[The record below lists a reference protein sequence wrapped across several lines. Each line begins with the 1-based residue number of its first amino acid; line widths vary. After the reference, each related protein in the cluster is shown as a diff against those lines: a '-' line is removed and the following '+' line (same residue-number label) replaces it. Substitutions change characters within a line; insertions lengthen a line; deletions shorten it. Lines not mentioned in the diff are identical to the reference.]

1 LQILILSLSFCPDH
15 SGISVYSSDFAFYA
29 AGQGH
34 GVEVITGYPFYPKW
48 KKRKEDKWK
57 LFSTENR
64 DGVKILRGYIYV
76 PEKPTTFK
84 RVIQE
89 FSYLFSALFNYV
101 RAKKPDVIIAFTT
114 PITLGYLTSFF
125 KKVSGNKLLINVQDF
140 QMEAARSLDMT
151 NRNFLFSLLASFEKK
166 SYENANLVSSISQS
180 MVNLLINNKNLP
192 ANKVYLW
199 PNWID
204 LDKYILDNS
213 RKGNFR
219 KINNLP
225 ENKTI
230 VAYAGNIGLKQGLEI
245 MVDMANAFKLNE
257 SIQFYIIGNGAGI
270 EFLKEYASKF
280 DLSNLLFLPL
290 LNPEQYLD
298 FLTDLDVFFLSQK
311 KTDFDIYFPSKLLGL
326 MATKK
331 LLLLSAD
338 KDSELYKTIKQ
349 NNIGLVSEYGDIDS
363 LVGLL
368 KQAIDDKSF
377 AEKVSDAAEK
387 YVKNFDRS
395 YVLDNVLQKIT
406 NL

>member
-1 LQILILSLSFCPDH
+1 
-15 SGISVYSSDFAFYA
+15 
-29 AGQGH
+29 
-34 GVEVITGYPFYPKW
+34 
-48 KKRKEDKWK
+48 
-57 LFSTENR
+57 
-64 DGVKILRGYIYV
+64 
-76 PEKPTTFK
+76 
-84 RVIQE
+84 
-89 FSYLFSALFNYV
+89 
-101 RAKKPDVIIAFTT
+101 
-114 PITLGYLTSFF
+114 
-125 KKVSGNKLLINVQDF
+125 
-140 QMEAARSLDMT
+140 
-151 NRNFLFSLLASFEKK
+151 
-166 SYENANLVSSISQS
+166 
-180 MVNLLINNKNLP
+180 
-192 ANKVYLW
+192 
-199 PNWID
+199 
-204 LDKYILDNS
+204 
-213 RKGNFR
+213 
-219 KINNLP
+219 
-225 ENKTI
+225 
-230 VAYAGNIGLKQGLEI
+230 
-245 MVDMANAFKLNE
+245 
-257 SIQFYIIGNGAGI
+257 
-270 EFLKEYASKF
+270 
-280 DLSNLLFLPL
+280 LPL